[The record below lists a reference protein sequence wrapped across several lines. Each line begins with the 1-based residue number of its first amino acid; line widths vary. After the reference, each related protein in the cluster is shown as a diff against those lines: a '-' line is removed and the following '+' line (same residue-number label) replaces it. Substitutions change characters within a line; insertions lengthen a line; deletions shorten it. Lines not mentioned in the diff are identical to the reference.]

1 MERPCSPSVTMPSVP
16 SAPMNILVRSNPA
29 DDLRALR
36 RVLMTLPFGSTTVY
50 TIGQKMSSRMFRDEG
65 RIGHTTFRN
74 HSLFAVP

>member
-1 MERPCSPSVTMPSVP
+1 MTRRDSPSVTMPNVP

-36 RVLMTLPFGSTTVY
+36 RVLMTLPFGRTTACTTKRHQY
-50 TIGQKMSSRMFRDEG
+50 ASLRMKMMIER
-65 RIGHTTFRN
+65 TTLRN